1 MGFAPLSWMYRVPLL
16 VLVGTMTD
24 KPVAVDGRVEV
35 RPVLPITATIDHRFV
50 DGWHIGRAMKTF
62 RAYLESP
69 ASFEPEIAKAIAA
82 RAN

>member
-1 MGFAPLSWMYRVPLL
+1 MLFRS
-16 VLVGTMTD
+16 LVGAMTD

-62 RAYLESP
+62 RAYLEAPST
-69 ASFEPEIAKAIAA
+69 FEPEIAKALAA
-82 RAN
+82 RAAERPS